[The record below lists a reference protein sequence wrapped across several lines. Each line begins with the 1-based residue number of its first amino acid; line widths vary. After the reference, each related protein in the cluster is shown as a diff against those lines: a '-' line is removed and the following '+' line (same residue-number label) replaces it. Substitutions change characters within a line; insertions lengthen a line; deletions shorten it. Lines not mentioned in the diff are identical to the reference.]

1 MVSALVLCCR
11 TGTPPQIIEELYGPR
26 RVFIPKM
33 PSLGLLLE
41 HPIFESY
48 NRKVKSVN
56 EGLSPEDAEFRPLI
70 DFDIHREEIDQFRQT
85 YIYDRMRE
93 AEDRRAIFDAWV
105 RSTDAYSGDD
115 LLYLNPKGVIP
126 SAAVVNKS
134 ERRKNP
140 FRERKHFDAADFSNT
155 TSRIEVDEAEED
167 EEEQDVVLDK
177 AELVDMEG

>member
-1 MVSALVLCCR
+1 VVDALRCCDR
-11 TGTPPQIIEELYGPR
+11 SDTLKLYGPR

-56 EGLSPEDAEFRPLI
+56 EDLSPEDAEFRPLI
-70 DFDIHREEIDQFRQT
+70 DFEIHREEIDKFRQT

-140 FRERKHFDAADFSNT
+140 FRERKRFDAADFSNT
-155 TSRIEVDEAEED
+155 SKVEVDGAEED

-177 AELVDMEG
+177 AELVNMEG